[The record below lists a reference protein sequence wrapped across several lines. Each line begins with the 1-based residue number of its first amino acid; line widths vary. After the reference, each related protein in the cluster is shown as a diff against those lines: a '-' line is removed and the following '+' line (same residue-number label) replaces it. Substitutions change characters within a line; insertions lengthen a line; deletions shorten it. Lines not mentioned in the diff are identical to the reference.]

1 MFFINAAFAAF
12 ASIETFDIF
21 IGFVGGVSKETS
33 LFADIH
39 FIFISLIS
47 LFRVFIVS
55 IKYLIMYPDNK
66 IKINTNKSIAASLLR
81 YFVLLKEGYKN
92 NMKMYVAVA
101 ASAASL
107 SRPDEIA
114 RSINHR
120 EYVNDPRI
128 YDDIQFNLVLVD
140 IRDGLPSHQVEQIF
154 ELVLL
159 GYILATVVVPSII
172 NI

>member
-21 IGFVGGVSKETS
+21 IGGVSKETS

-66 IKINTNKSIAASLLR
+66 IKINTNKSI
-81 YFVLLKEGYKN
+81 
-92 NMKMYVAVA
+92 
-101 ASAASL
+101 
-107 SRPDEIA
+107 
-114 RSINHR
+114 
-120 EYVNDPRI
+120 
-128 YDDIQFNLVLVD
+128 
-140 IRDGLPSHQVEQIF
+140 
-154 ELVLL
+154 L
-159 GYILATVVVPSII
+159 GGFATLFY
-172 NI
+172 